1 MEKPISA
8 AMRKKVEFDNAV
20 EVWELHDSVLISPYV
35 GSNPKY
41 QGVGFYNS
49 YAAMGAASEIPFFT
63 VRNSSMVD
71 PAYCNFDSKDK
82 MNFVYH
88 CFSLGVDF
96 IAPVLTGTQSTSAIA
111 RSAVFQAELPKHASF
126 ILTLNQDEKVVAT
139 IPLLPSGQGTPGSL
153 GKTNVSPA
161 LGPAQHYNAIG
172 NGQPTIKNRW
182 TFKSPGPMRIPRNV
196 TIKGVLRF
204 SSIGRAILAGME
216 DPGTAT
222 VTDNP
227 TPGQGDGSVD
237 LAAMVRVSMFGVRE
251 VQLRNLQHF

>member
-8 AMRKKVEFDNAV
+8 NMRKKIEFENAV
-20 EVWELHDSVLISPYV
+20 EVWELHDSVLVSAFV
-35 GSNPKY
+35 DENPKY

-71 PAYCNFDSKDK
+71 SAYCNFDSKDK

-88 CFSLGVDF
+88 CFSLGIDF
-96 IAPVLTGTQSTSAIA
+96 IAPVMVGTQNTNCMA
-111 RSAVFQAELPKHASF
+111 RSAVFEAELPKHASF

-139 IPLLPSGQGTPGSL
+139 IPLLPSGQGSPGGL
-153 GKTNVSPA
+153 GMTNISPA
-161 LGPAQHYNAIG
+161 TGPAQQYTAMG
-172 NGQPTIKNRW
+172 NGQATIKNRW
-182 TFKSPGPMRIPRNV
+182 EFKSPGPMRIPRNV

-222 VTDNP
+222 VTDSPN
-227 TPGQGDGSVD
+227 PGQGDGSVD
-237 LAAMVRVSMFGVRE
+237 LAAMIRVSMFGVRE